1 VINLDF
7 FDNICYIIIA
17 MEKEKKIRELAK
29 KTLELLEEL
38 EKYIK
43 LDCYGIELQDEL
55 YLLLEYGRKYY
66 E

>member
-1 VINLDF
+1 
-7 FDNICYIIIA
+7 

>member
-1 VINLDF
+1 MINLDF